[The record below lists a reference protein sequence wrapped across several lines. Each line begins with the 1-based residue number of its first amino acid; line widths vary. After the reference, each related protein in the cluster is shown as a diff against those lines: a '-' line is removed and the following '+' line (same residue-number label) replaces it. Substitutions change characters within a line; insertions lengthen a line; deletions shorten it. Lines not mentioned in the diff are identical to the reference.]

1 MGSGG
6 SYIGYLVAKRL
17 GFKYIDREILH
28 QAAEKLGT
36 QASQLQEHD
45 ERSCGPIDNL
55 LQALIF
61 GTPEAAYVPSLSRP
75 VYDKDLFTLE
85 SRIMRRIAGQYNAV
99 IAGRAGFHV
108 LRDLPGAI
116 HLFIHAPAEFR
127 IDRVM
132 KAQRITEAGEARRK
146 LKQSDQRRSK
156 FVRDMT
162 GLVWTDARNFHLCI
176 NAGVIGFDASVE
188 LIIGLVNRKKH
199 PSKT

>member
-17 GFKYIDREILH
+17 GFKYIDREVLH

-36 QASQLQEHD
+36 HASLLQEHD
-45 ERSCGPIDNL
+45 ERSCGLIDNL
-55 LQALIF
+55 LQAFIF
-61 GTPEAAYVPSLSRP
+61 GTPEAAYVPPLSRP

-85 SRIMRRIAGQYNAV
+85 SSIMRRIAGQHNAV

-116 HLFIHAPAEFR
+116 PVFIHAPLEFR
-127 IDRVM
+127 IDRIM
-132 KAQRITEAGEARRK
+132 KAQRIDEVREAKRK
-146 LKQSDQRRSK
+146 LKESDRHRSK

-176 NAGVIGFDASVE
+176 NAGLVGFDASVE
-188 LIIGLVNRKKH
+188 LIIRLVNGKI
-199 PSKT
+199 T